1 MVGADDINMPERL
14 DVQSRFLE
22 ENREVGVVGSASRIL
37 NGNNPHYR
45 ETDYETIKVLFLR
58 ICYLCH
64 GTTMIR
70 TSLVKKHDLYYNEKY
85 TYASD
90 YDWLARAL
98 SLSPGT
104 NTNEVL
110 YEIRRHAR
118 QITTSKSKEQFFFI
132 EQIRIKQL
140 SFFGIDPT
148 EDEKE
153 LHRSFIRGVID
164 HRFEK
169 EMVDRWIDRLLEANQ
184 GRRYYSQQKLENF
197 FTGTPLSMCFSNKA
211 TMNPYKMISDTLDVF
226 VRQIAKTSYLIPQN
240 GLMTGKM
247 GVAILLY
254 RYGRYRND
262 PEMEEYA
269 DRLIELVF
277 QKIGQINE
285 KGFDNGVYGI
295 VWGGM
300 NYLIKQGFLQADED
314 IFDEI
319 DTVLLDKGYSASVL
333 QAFGIE
339 AEKGLYILGRF
350 ISDIS
355 STENKWC
362 QHIEN
367 CVNQFYKILISKY
380 TSLVLPVFPCIYLIR
395 FFSRLPNSLGMWSVS
410 T

>member
-1 MVGADDINMPERL
+1 
-14 DVQSRFLE
+14 
-22 ENREVGVVGSASRIL
+22 
-37 NGNNPHYR
+37 
-45 ETDYETIKVLFLR
+45 
-58 ICYLCH
+58 
-64 GTTMIR
+64 
-70 TSLVKKHDLYYNEKY
+70 
-85 TYASD
+85 
-90 YDWLARAL
+90 
-98 SLSPGT
+98 
-104 NTNEVL
+104 
-110 YEIRRHAR
+110 
-118 QITTSKSKEQFFFI
+118 
-132 EQIRIKQL
+132 
-140 SFFGIDPT
+140 
-148 EDEKE
+148 
-153 LHRSFIRGVID
+153 
-164 HRFEK
+164 
-169 EMVDRWIDRLLEANQ
+169 
-184 GRRYYSQQKLENF
+184 
-197 FTGTPLSMCFSNKA
+197 
-211 TMNPYKMISDTLDVF
+211 MISDTLDVF

-295 VWGGM
+295 VWGM

-395 FFSRLPNSLGMWSVS
+395 FFHVCQTVWECGLFRHEIGLLYEEIPEIVKVSYKEEKSISEKHILATLLDEVPMFEGCVSICDIPQLTTLTEVNNFYLTQLILDRKIPIPEVVNKSILSIAEDQERINGLLEQLNPYYAGLGSNVGGLAWAMMQWCMEQDN
-410 T
+410 

>member
-1 MVGADDINMPERL
+1 MLAQTMPDFELIIVNDGSTDNSSEIAHSYLDKRIKVIDFLENKGCYPAMNTGMRVAKGEYICVVGADDINMPERL

-22 ENREVGVVGSASRIL
+22 ENREFGMVGSASRIL
-37 NGNNPHYR
+37 NSSYPDYR

-90 YDWLARAL
+90 FDWLARAL

-197 FTGTPLSMCFSNKA
+197 
-211 TMNPYKMISDTLDVF
+211 
-226 VRQIAKTSYLIPQN
+226 
-240 GLMTGKM
+240 
-247 GVAILLY
+247 LLAH
-254 RYGRYRND
+254 RYRC
-262 PEMEEYA
+262 
-269 DRLIELVF
+269 VF
-277 QKIGQINE
+277 QT
-285 KGFDNGVYGI
+285 
-295 VWGGM
+295 
-300 NYLIKQGFLQADED
+300 KQL
-314 IFDEI
+314 
-319 DTVLLDKGYSASVL
+319 
-333 QAFGIE
+333 
-339 AEKGLYILGRF
+339 
-350 ISDIS
+350 
-355 STENKWC
+355 
-362 QHIEN
+362 
-367 CVNQFYKILISKY
+367 
-380 TSLVLPVFPCIYLIR
+380 
-395 FFSRLPNSLGMWSVS
+395 
-410 T
+410 